1 MVDESDVDDAPHRLS
16 LRFAYDTARRAR
28 TVERSVRVEVG
39 EIDDARS
46 AARVDRVRSDG
57 SSAHDTVRV
66 RIGAAD
72 LVALRAGANTWR
84 RLLSVAESVASAA
97 NR

>member
-1 MVDESDVDDAPHRLS
+1 MVDESGIDGAPHRLS
-16 LRFAYDTARRAR
+16 LCFEYDTVRRAR
-28 TVERSVRVEVG
+28 IVERSVRVEVG

-46 AARVDRVRSDG
+46 AARVDRVGSDG
-57 SSAHDTVRV
+57 DTPRDTVRV

-72 LVALRAGANTWR
+72 LVALRAGANSWR

-97 NR
+97 DR

>member
-1 MVDESDVDDAPHRLS
+1 MAAESTDDAPHRLS
-16 LRFAYDTARRAR
+16 LQFDYDTERRAR
-28 TVERSVRVEVG
+28 VVERAVRVEVG

-46 AARVDRVRSDG
+46 TARVGRTGR
-57 SSAHDTVRV
+57 TVEV

-84 RLLSVAESVASAA
+84 RLLSVAEQVAETAP
-97 NR
+97 RR

>member
-1 MVDESDVDDAPHRLS
+1 MAAESTDDAPHRLS
-16 LRFAYDTARRAR
+16 LQFDYDTERRAR
-28 TVERSVRVEVG
+28 VVERAVRVEVG

-46 AARVDRVRSDG
+46 TARVGRTGR
-57 SSAHDTVRV
+57 TVEV

-84 RLLSVAESVASAA
+84 RLLSVAERMAETAP
-97 NR
+97 RR